1 MLLVHKILL
10 SFQPIRFET
19 KTKRDLAIGVFPTYG
34 QFAYFYF
41 VFSLA
46 AHYDIFQH
54 SRSQIDLGTMNEK
67 PPLLIERISREGRK
81 AKANKSQKPIKGN
94 EKITRSQWERRL
106 KISKLPEAMENVSD
120 QVTIGFR
127 FDSDWL
133 LGWREFPGPI
143 TERCK
148 PKQPR
153 NIFDSQVEIF
163 LCITA

>member
-1 MLLVHKILL
+1 
-10 SFQPIRFET
+10 
-19 KTKRDLAIGVFPTYG
+19 
-34 QFAYFYF
+34 
-41 VFSLA
+41 
-46 AHYDIFQH
+46 
-54 SRSQIDLGTMNEK
+54 MNEN

-153 NIFDSQVEIF
+153 NIFDSQVKIF

>member
-1 MLLVHKILL
+1 
-10 SFQPIRFET
+10 
-19 KTKRDLAIGVFPTYG
+19 
-34 QFAYFYF
+34 
-41 VFSLA
+41 
-46 AHYDIFQH
+46 
-54 SRSQIDLGTMNEK
+54 MNEK

-106 KISKLPEAMENVSD
+106 KIKLPEAMENVSD

-163 LCITA
+163 LCITALIQPIFVYLCVGLLFFLLFAPDRDRELLKLAKEETILGSF